1 MRDKKQELN
10 EILSKYDSSVQKVYQ
25 KVLSQEKNIKNIR
38 KAQMKSLIDKEIMQ
52 QVQKDDN

>member
-1 MRDKKQELN
+1 MRDKKRELN

-38 KAQMKSLIDKEIMQ
+38 KVQMKSLIDKEIMQ

>member
-1 MRDKKQELN
+1 MRDKKKELN
-10 EILSKYDSSVQKVYQ
+10 EILNKYDPSVQKVYQ
-25 KVLSQEKNIKNIR
+25 KVLSQEKSIKNIR

>member
-1 MRDKKQELN
+1 MRNKKKELN
-10 EILSKYDSSVQKVYQ
+10 DILSKYDQAVQKVYQ

-38 KAQMKSLIDKEIMQ
+38 KAQMKSLIDKEIME